1 MPGDYATNDNSG
13 IYYSGKYWN
22 DYPEC
27 LSIINRRL
35 FNEDI
40 DWKAYLIKNDY
51 KNLGKALILNCG
63 NGWVERELIDS
74 GIINSAVGVE
84 YSEELVSECEK
95 EKEGRNL
102 EYVCHDMNT
111 VSFPTAHFDVVIN
124 FAAGHHIRFLER
136 VWMNITKWLKPN
148 GFFIQNDY
156 IGPQRNQYS
165 IKQWEAMKR
174 MNKRLPVQYRKELNY
189 PDVIQMMRDDPTE
202 AINSGKILPTT
213 YALFD
218 VITHTKSGGVVAYE
232 LLTHNDKLFNA
243 SAEQRKTIVDEIM
256 REDEAYLDKTG
267 DSFFHFLI
275 CKNSKEVTDEVQN
288 SLIEEMNDRED
299 LADQTYGQYSYN
311 ELSIDTVVKC
321 NDNTHW
327 GKSYFVYGFSD
338 IEPEGR
344 WSMGDE
350 SLIRFKNGESDQKHS
365 LEIEVNTL
373 PGVTQVFDVYVNSS
387 VENYSISGTETLSFD
402 IANDTAETII
412 GFKYHEINTPKQL
425 GINDDG
431 RELALFFRSMELR

>member
-1 MPGDYATNDNSG
+1 MEYATNDNSR
-13 IYYSGKYWN
+13 IYYTGKYWN

-27 LSIINRRL
+27 LSVINRRL
-35 FNEDI
+35 FGEDV
-40 DWKAYLIKNDY
+40 DWKVYLIKNDF

-74 GIINSAVGVE
+74 GIIDSAVGVE
-84 YSEELVSECEK
+84 YSAELVSECER
-95 EKEGRNL
+95 EKEGRDL

-124 FAAGHHIRFLER
+124 FAAGHYIRFLER
-136 VWMNITKWLKPN
+136 VWVNITKWLKPN

-174 MNKRLPVQYRKELNY
+174 MNQRLPAQYRKVLNY

-202 AINSGKILPTT
+202 AINSGKTLPTT
-213 YALFD
+213 YTLFD

-243 SAEQRKTIVDEIM
+243 GADERRTIVEEIM
-256 REDEAYLDKTG
+256 REDESYLDKTG

-275 CKNSKEVTDEVQN
+275 CKNSKEVTDELQN
-288 SLIEEMNDRED
+288 SLIEGMNDRED
-299 LADQTYGQYSYN
+299 LADQTHGQYTYN
-311 ELSIDTVVKC
+311 ELPANTLINC

-327 GKSYFVYGFSD
+327 GKSFFVYGFSD
-338 IEPEGR
+338 VEPDGR
-344 WSMGDE
+344 WSIGDE
-350 SLIRFKNGESDQKHS
+350 SLLRFRNVETGHKHT
-365 LEIEVNTL
+365 LDIEVNTL
-373 PGVTQVFDVYVNSS
+373 PGVTQVFDVYVNSC
-387 VENYSISGTETLSFD
+387 VKNYSISGTETLSFD
-402 IANDTAETII
+402 IDKDTAETII
-412 GFKYHEINTPKQL
+412 SFKYHSIETPKQL

-431 RELALFFRSMELR
+431 RELALFFKWILLV